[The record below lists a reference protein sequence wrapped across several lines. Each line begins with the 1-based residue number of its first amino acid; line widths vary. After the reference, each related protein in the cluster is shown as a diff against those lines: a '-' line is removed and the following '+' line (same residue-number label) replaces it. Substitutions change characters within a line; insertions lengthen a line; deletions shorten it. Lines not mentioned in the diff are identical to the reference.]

1 MNLNLSNYDIEVAA
15 QDWRDNQLADYLA
28 EVDFDSDAKIFDEK
42 SDMLYIVDEMSMERE
57 VAFQPSWAGLPTVY
71 TVTDVIADRL
81 EWGNEDEVREIA
93 KCFGAA
99 MYNEDKG
106 GLAVE
111 IAQDAPMHQWVSDFF
126 KLLQENVPD
135 YLVKK

>member
-1 MNLNLSNYDIEVAA
+1 
-15 QDWRDNQLADYLA
+15 
-28 EVDFDSDAKIFDEK
+28 
-42 SDMLYIVDEMSMERE
+42 
-57 VAFQPSWAGLPTVY
+57 
-71 TVTDVIADRL
+71 
-81 EWGNEDEVREIA
+81 
-93 KCFGAA
+93 